1 MQYTVAIA
9 DDEEMMLNGLTR
21 LIPWE
26 EMGYRVATA
35 VESGRGLIEFL
46 EDNAEGGQERTVA
59 WLGEFFC
66 NTFWTSTKK
75 APDGRGLDG
84 IDGCTSFHH
93 LHK

>member
-46 EDNAEGGQERTVA
+46 ENNAVDVVLSDIRMNDMVPI
-59 WLGEFFC
+59 FFMV
-66 NTFWTSTKK
+66 TEMRLKV
-75 APDGRGLDG
+75 PP
-84 IDGCTSFHH
+84 
-93 LHK
+93 